1 MKLLNVLN
9 LKLSLLSSLWFSF
22 VITLQSLC
30 VEVCLCTLSR
40 FIKVTET
47 ESVLTLPLPKQ
58 HIVRYQSIVFSPTW
72 ITYPGFDSQ
81 LAPWKL
87 RRLSPQSSTQC
98 VFWTFEVISSYITL
112 TLDIGRKMS
121 TIQTCLNSASLWCS
135 VVRSG
140 GPDLLLIPQ
149 DVTVSRPGHLRA
161 ELSHAHTH
169 TLSHAHTHTLSHAHI
184 HTHLA
189 QHGVAPGATC

>member
-121 TIQTCLNSASLWCS
+121 TIQTCLNSASLCVPQTCYWS
-135 VVRSG
+135 HRMWQSH
-140 GPDLLLIPQ
+140 GPG
-149 DVTVSRPGHLRA
+149 PGHLRA

-169 TLSHAHTHTLSHAHI
+169 TLSHTHTHTLSHAHI